1 MHPSVSDLAAATPAA
16 RDRYIDLLRAG
27 SLGTVVLGHWLM
39 AAVSV
44 DADGRAEVGNLL
56 AVVPALQPLTWLLQ
70 IMPVFFFVGG
80 FSHAL
85 SHRSLQRRTEPGR
98 SVYAAFL
105 RARLQRLLRPT
116 MVFVAVWAA
125 AALAV
130 QLLGGDGPLSDVA
143 ARLVA
148 QPLWFIGI
156 YLAMVAFTPPLL
168 RLHDRY
174 GWGAAAGLGAAAAAV
189 DVARFAFGVPY
200 VEFLNFAFVWLAVH
214 QLGFLRADGRLA
226 ASGLRVPAALAGA
239 GLAGAVALVA
249 FGPYPLS
256 MVGMPGE
263 KVSNM
268 APPTLA
274 LLCHGLWLTGAVEL
288 LRAPA
293 ARLLARPRVW
303 RGVIAANGV
312 AMTAFLWHLTAM
324 LGVYGALL
332 ALGLPFPAPATSG
345 WWAQAPLRLA
355 AAAGV
360 TALLVAAFRRFERP
374 GAARPAGGPA
384 PADPAS
390 ATSPSPHPAPADP
403 ASAASPRPHPAPAP
417 AGKNAAAAPPRASGP
432 AAALGVTLCLFGVL
446 GLSMVGFGGLLQGR
460 TALLVAVHISAPA
473 AVVMCLAGWLLVETA
488 GRGAGGGRRGPGR

>member
-1 MHPSVSDLAAATPAA
+1 MGTKVRDLADGTPPG
-16 RDRYIDLLRAG
+16 RDRYIDLLRVA
-27 SLGTVVLGHWLM
+27 SLGTVLLGHWLM
-39 AAVSV
+39 AAISV
-44 DADGRAEVGNLL
+44 GDDGRAEVGNLL
-56 AVVPALQPLTWLLQ
+56 AFEPRLQPLTWLLQ

-85 SHRSLQRRTEPGR
+85 SYRSLRRKQACAGERGAGPGAGRTE
-98 SVYAAFL
+98 SVYAPFL

-116 MVFVAVWAA
+116 MVFIGLWGAG
-125 AALAV
+125 ALVV
-130 QLLGGDGPLSDVA
+130 QLLGGDGPLTAVA

-168 RLHDRY
+168 RLHERY
-174 GWGAAAGLGAAAAAV
+174 GWGAFGALVASAVSV
-189 DVARFAFGVPY
+189 DVLRFAFDVPF

-214 QLGFLRADGRLA
+214 QLGFLRADGRL
-226 ASGLRVPAALAGA
+226 SGWRVPSAMAGA
-239 GLAGAVALVA
+239 GLAAAAALVA

-274 LLCHGLWLTGAVEL
+274 LLCHGLWLVGAVEL

-303 RGVIAANGV
+303 RGVVAANGIS
-312 AMTAFLWHLTAM
+312 MTAFLWHLTAM
-324 LGVYGALL
+324 LGVYGAML
-332 ALGLPFPAPATSG
+332 ALDLPTPEPATAA
-345 WWAQAPLRLA
+345 WWAQVPLRIA

-374 GAARPAGGPA
+374 AAAGPA
-384 PADPAS
+384 TPA
-390 ATSPSPHPAPADP
+390 
-403 ASAASPRPHPAPAP
+403 
-417 AGKNAAAAPPRASGP
+417 AGRSTGP

-446 GLSMVGFGGLLQGR
+446 GVSMVGFGGLLEGHS
-460 TALLVAVHISAPA
+460 AMLVVVRVTAPA
-473 AVVMCLAGWLLVETA
+473 AVAMAAVGWLLVETA
-488 GRGAGGGRRGPGR
+488 GRARGARRDPRAIPGG